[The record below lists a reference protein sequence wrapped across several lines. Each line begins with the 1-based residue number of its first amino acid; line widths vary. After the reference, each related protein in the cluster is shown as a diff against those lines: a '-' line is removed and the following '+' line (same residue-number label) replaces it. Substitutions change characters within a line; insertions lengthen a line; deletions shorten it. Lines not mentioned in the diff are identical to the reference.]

1 MEINEDYQI
10 GELQEIE
17 TESFC
22 NPRSKIPGLHA
33 EATER
38 STADKNLAPLQRD
51 SFKSIQYGNS
61 SFISINTDH
70 PDWAPGECLNLH
82 KYEGR
87 FRIKLS
93 RLAQQVNGK
102 NSSYILTCH
111 IIAGPKTDQIF
122 EGKKVSS

>member
-38 STADKNLAPLQRD
+38 STADKNLAPLERD

-70 PDWAPGECLNLH
+70 PDWAPGECPNIY
-82 KYEGR
+82 KYEGK
-87 FRIKLS
+87 FKIKIS
-93 RLAQQVNGK
+93 KSTQQVSNDNYSNK
-102 NSSYILTCH
+102 FICVNI
-111 IIAGPKTDQIF
+111 
-122 EGKKVSS
+122 